1 MSQKILGTVLGI
13 GLVVALC
20 GCGAGEKKAGGAGEK
35 ATKVDSSPSPTVK
48 TPAPETTP
56 APEATPAPA
65 DTAPPP
71 SGPRYKTVHDPNA
84 TYGQKDLVCS
94 GPLYKSMEVD
104 GARVRLTFDH
114 VGGGLAARDGKPL
127 DSFEIAGSDGKFVP
141 AQAEID
147 GRTIVVSSD
156 PVPQPVTVRF
166 AWSNIACPNL
176 MNKEGLPA
184 SSFRTGNR

>member
-13 GLVVALC
+13 GLIVALC

-84 TYGQKDLVCS
+84 TYGQKDLAVEGS
-94 GPLYKSMEVD
+94 YLKLD
-104 GARVRLTFDH
+104 FTDLT
-114 VGGGLAARDGKPL
+114 
-127 DSFEIAGSDGKFVP
+127 P
-141 AQAEID
+141 AQLNRVIHRMRTEMCTCGCVGDTID
-147 GRTIVVSSD
+147 QCLVND
-156 PVPQPVTVRF
+156 PSCGTAVTLAKQILREEK
-166 AWSNIACPNL
+166 L
-176 MNKEGLPA
+176 KG
-184 SSFRTGNR
+184 